1 MMDDVLRL
9 RESPLEKVIVEERDP
24 ASDNEVVRDG
34 DWTLEPTLCS
44 LPTRAAFTEGGA
56 GARATVVTER

>member
-1 MMDDVLRL
+1 MDDVLRL
-9 RESPLEKVIVEERDP
+9 RESPLEKVIVDERDP
-24 ASDNEVVRDG
+24 ASENEVAVDD

-44 LPTRAAFTEGGA
+44 LPTRAAFAGGA